1 MSKDD
6 LDDFV
11 IHFSKEPSIKWIPE
25 DYGFVSP
32 DTIEGGIWYY
42 KSYELRARPNDYWLL
57 RRKVKNKRGNSE
69 MLVKWLIK
77 IPLEDKEFADV
88 IFTKGLK

>member
-6 LDDFV
+6 LDEFV
-11 IHFSKEPSIKWIPE
+11 IHFSGEPSIRWLPE
-25 DYGFVSP
+25 DYGFVKP
-32 DTIEGGIWYY
+32 EHIHDGVWYY

-77 IPLEDKEFADV
+77 IPLEDKDFADV
-88 IFTKGLK
+88 IFTKGLR